1 MRETVGPRRLAER
14 AAAGEV
20 EEMDTAWRDWVACS
34 VHASMSMAA
43 ADEDVW
49 VSGALGWV
57 VG

>member
-1 MRETVGPRRLAER
+1 VGPRRPAER

-43 ADEDVW
+43 ADEDV
-49 VSGALGWV
+49 
-57 VG
+57 